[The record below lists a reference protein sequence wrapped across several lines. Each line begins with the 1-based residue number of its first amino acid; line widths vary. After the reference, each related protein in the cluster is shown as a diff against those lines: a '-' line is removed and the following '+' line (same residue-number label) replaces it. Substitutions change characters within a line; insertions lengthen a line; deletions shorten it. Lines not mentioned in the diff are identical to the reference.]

1 MDNETRKSGSASTP
15 VLRFCTMMRAAFP
28 ERGYDLSRSHDENVF
43 RSGQASAVNWLCKMA
58 EGCFT
63 LEELL
68 EELNSRFRPEE
79 PMEGNGNVFR
89 KETVDSRR

>member
-15 VLRFCTMMRAAFP
+15 VLRFCAMMRAAFP

-79 PMEGNGNVFR
+79 PMEGNGNVFC
-89 KETVDSRR
+89 KKAVDSRR